1 MKSKQIVEI
10 MLQNF
15 AILQQIHKYVH
26 QINIIQTKCTRVHR
40 DRWSQEEDAILF
52 DAVNIFGN
60 RDCGVIAAL
69 IVSKSASQVY
79 QRLRYLRGTLV
90 NFIPCNQSE

>member
-1 MKSKQIVEI
+1 MKQIVEI

-15 AILQQIHKYVH
+15 AILQLIHKYVH

-69 IVSKSASQVY
+69 IVSKSAQVY
-79 QRLRYLRGTLV
+79 QRLRYLRELV